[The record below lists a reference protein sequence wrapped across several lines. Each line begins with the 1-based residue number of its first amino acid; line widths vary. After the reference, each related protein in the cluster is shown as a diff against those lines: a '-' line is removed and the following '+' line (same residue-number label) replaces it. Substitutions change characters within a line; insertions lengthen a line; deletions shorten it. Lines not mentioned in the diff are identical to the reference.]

1 MLTVA
6 LRAIKTKDGYKYKTQ
21 SYGRDFYKSPEGM
34 FKEEYIENDLEEV
47 DNTICEYYG
56 IEKTKITKKE
66 EE

>member
-1 MLTVA
+1 
-6 LRAIKTKDGYKYKTQ
+6 
-21 SYGRDFYKSPEGM
+21 M

-47 DNTICEYYG
+47 DSAICEYYG